1 MHEFLAALDGIY
13 KSSGSSNGP
22 ASQAVDGP
30 PRKHGSIPTRLY
42 QEPHNL
48 SLGFRNL
55 LTGPYPAP
63 LSPTGP
69 PQEVRNLPTEPRNLS
84 MDPPQ
89 GLAGPPRRSEVRNL
103 LPGPQKP
110 RNLSPGPPRGGS
122 QPQGGGPGPRARNL
136 FWGRPRNLCKRT

>member
-1 MHEFLAALDGIY
+1 M
-13 KSSGSSNGP
+13 GP
-22 ASQAVDGP
+22 PHKLWTGP